1 MTLVERPLT
10 DRDGPR
16 DECGVFGVFAPG
28 HDVAR
33 LAYFSLY
40 ALQHRGQESAGIA
53 TCEGG
58 HITTMRDSGLVSQVF
73 DEEKLRALEGDM
85 AIGHV
90 RYSTTGGGSWE
101 NAQPVW
107 RDDGREL
114 ALAHNGNLTNAVE
127 LWTELKE
134 RGISFRGTS
143 DSEIMAAL
151 LSSSDGRFIEDTV
164 ADVMPRLEGAYST
177 VVMTKHAIV
186 AFRDPHGVRPL
197 SLGRLGER
205 FVVAS
210 ESCAFDIIGA
220 ELMREVHPGEMV
232 SLTERGLETRQ
243 VVKAERPAICVF
255 EHIYFSRPDSRLE
268 GRVLQQVRGR
278 MGEILWR
285 EAPVDAD
292 LVISVPD
299 SGNPAAAG
307 FARASGLPRDDGL
320 IKNRYVARTFIQPGQ
335 ELRKHGLRLKFNP
348 LPEIVAGKRI
358 VVVDDSIVRGNTT
371 RQIVG
376 MLRDAGASEI
386 HLRISAPPIRH
397 PCHYGVDMST
407 REEMIAHNRT
417 VEEIADELDADSLA
431 YLSMEGVYEAIGTP
445 PEDHCDACF
454 TGRYPLGR
462 PRRGERQI
470 RPRGHRRSSASPRPT
485 VRSSRI
491 PVSCDERARSWEWRF
506 RIVVLASGTGTNLQA
521 ILDRLHGRDG
531 VEVVGVGSDKPGA
544 RALERARAAGVETAV
559 FPRDEYPDRA
569 ARDAAMGDW
578 IEARGADLDRPRRLH
593 AAARARS
600 FVARF
605 RTPHRQRPPRPAA
618 LLPRAST
625 RSARRWRPGSR

>member
-1 MTLVERPLT
+1 
-10 DRDGPR
+10 
-16 DECGVFGVFAPG
+16 VFGIYAPG

-33 LAYFSLY
+33 LSYFALY

-58 HITTMRDSGLVSQVF
+58 HITTMRDTGLVSQVF

-114 ALAHNGNLTNAVE
+114 ALCHNGNLTNAVE
-127 LWTELKE
+127 LWNEL
-134 RGISFRGTS
+134 RQDGLSFRGTS
-143 DSEIMAAL
+143 DSEIIAAL
-151 LSSSDGRFIEDTV
+151 LSSSDARFIEDAV
-164 ADVMPRLEGAYST
+164 AAVMPRLEGAYST
-177 VVMTKHAIV
+177 VVMTKHAVV
-186 AFRDPHGVRPL
+186 AFRDPYGVRPL
-197 SLGRLGER
+197 SLGRLGDR

-220 ELMREVHPGEMV
+220 ELLREVRPGELV
-232 SLTERGLETRQ
+232 SLTERGLEVRQ
-243 VVKAERPAICVF
+243 AVRSDRAAYCVF

-268 GRVLQQVRGR
+268 DRVLQEVRGR

-285 EAPVDAD
+285 EAPVEAD

-307 FARASGLPRDDGL
+307 FARAARLPRDDGL

-335 ELRKHGLRLKFNP
+335 ELRKRGLRMKFNP
-348 LPEIVAGKRI
+348 LPEIVSGKRV

-376 MLRDAGASEI
+376 MLRDAGASEV
-386 HLRISAPPIRH
+386 HLRISSPPIRH

-407 REEMIAHNRT
+407 REEMIAHRRT
-417 VEEIADELDADSLA
+417 IGEVARELDADSLA
-431 YLSMEGVYEAIGTP
+431 YLSIEGVYEAVGTA

-454 TGRYPLGR
+454 TGRYPLGD
-462 PRRGERQI
+462 P
-470 RPRGHRRSSASPRPT
+470 
-485 VRSSRI
+485 
-491 PVSCDERARSWEWRF
+491 DEANGKF
-506 RIVVLASGTGTNLQA
+506 
-521 ILDRLHGRDG
+521 
-531 VEVVGVGSDKPGA
+531 
-544 RALERARAAGVETAV
+544 ALEEIAV
-559 FPRDEYPDRA
+559 
-569 ARDAAMGDW
+569 
-578 IEARGADLDRPRRLH
+578 
-593 AAARARS
+593 
-600 FVARF
+600 V
-605 RTPHRQRPPRPAA
+605 PA
-618 LLPRAST
+618 
-625 RSARRWRPGSR
+625 SR